1 MKRLNVF
8 IIVALSAIVFAS
20 CKKDS
25 MLMNSEAAGKA
36 MSNAKNPEESTGPGA
51 VYLLDNAAA
60 GNHVLVYNRS
70 TSGQLSPAG
79 NFATGGT
86 GTGSGLG
93 SQGAVI
99 LDNSNQYLYAV
110 NAGSNEISSFR
121 VSADGL
127 TWVDKIASGGTM
139 PISLTIHNNV
149 LYVLNAG
156 GMGGIHGFSVSQGHL
171 TSIAGSHQALST
183 AASGP
188 AQVQFNN
195 AGTELV
201 VTEKATNTIDVYP
214 VVNGVAGSRV
224 SYPSVGETPFG
235 FAFGKKDELVVADA
249 YGGMPGLSALTS
261 YSLNKMGDLGLIS
274 GPVGTMQ
281 TAACW
286 VVITNNGR
294 FAYTSNTGS
303 ASISGYSI
311 DNDGMISMLNSNG
324 VTGSTGM
331 SPSDMALSNNS
342 RFLYSRNGGSNSI
355 SIFEVQATG
364 ALSNLG
370 TVTGLPSGSVGI
382 AAK

>member
-195 AGTELV
+195 PGTELV

>member
-235 FAFGKKDELVVADA
+235 FAFGKKNELVVADA

>member
-1 MKRLNVF
+1 
-8 IIVALSAIVFAS
+8 
-20 CKKDS
+20 
-25 MLMNSEAAGKA
+25 
-36 MSNAKNPEESTGPGA
+36 
-51 VYLLDNAAA
+51 
-60 GNHVLVYNRS
+60 LVYNRS

-311 DNDGMISMLNSNG
+311 DNDGMISMLNSSG